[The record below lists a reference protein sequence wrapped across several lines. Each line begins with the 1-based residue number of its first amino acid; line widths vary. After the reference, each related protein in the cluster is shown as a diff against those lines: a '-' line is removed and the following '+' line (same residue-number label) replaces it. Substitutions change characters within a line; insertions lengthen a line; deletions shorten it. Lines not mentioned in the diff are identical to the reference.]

1 MNKKLIAADIGGSKS
16 RIRLLDTDGTVL
28 SETVGTGVADSEDH
42 AAPLP
47 TLETLISEVSHGGSV
62 GAVAINLGG
71 KNTGQVL
78 TTFRK
83 FFPDAPIKI
92 FRESEGTAAFAL
104 GKEYGA
110 PIILMA
116 GTGAIAVGQWK
127 GHFVTAGGW
136 GINVGDAGS
145 GYDIGLQAVRM
156 SLAAL
161 DNTEPLSPL
170 AKCICGCE
178 EPLAAT
184 QDPSVF
190 KDNRDQVREKIAPF
204 DRQHIASFTKI
215 VAEFAERG
223 DRSALEI
230 FEYAGKNL
238 AELVI
243 NTGKKLGD
251 AQKSIVVTGGLI
263 HTKKFWGKSFEA
275 VLKDFRIQYVCDGLL
290 YGTYL
295 IAKELYE
302 QENQA
307 K

>member
-28 SETVGTGVADSEDH
+28 SETVGTGVADAEDH

-83 FFPDAPIKI
+83 FFPNVPVKI

-104 GKEYGA
+104 GKKYGA

-302 QENQA
+302 QENKRA
-307 K
+307 